1 MMKLYTIILTV
12 TAFLTGCA
20 TMRDSLLLGGAMGAT
35 AGGVV
40 GNASGQD
47 AKSTA
52 IGAVIGAATGTL
64 FGYLGHKEEKR
75 KEQDRQAQLN
85 ALKGGKPK
93 YPSVSTPE
101 VRAVW
106 VPDKIENDQFI
117 SGHFIYVIDKPAT
130 FRQE

>member
-1 MMKLYTIILTV
+1 MIRLCTITLTV

-40 GNASGQD
+40 GHASGQD

-52 IGAVIGAATGTL
+52 IGAAIGAATGTL

-75 KEQDRQAQLN
+75 KEQERQAQVN

-93 YPSVSTPE
+93 LPSVSTPE
-101 VRAVW
+101 VRAIW
-106 VPDKIENDQFI
+106 VPDKIENDQFV
-117 SGHFIYVIDKPAT
+117 SGHYIYVIDKPAI